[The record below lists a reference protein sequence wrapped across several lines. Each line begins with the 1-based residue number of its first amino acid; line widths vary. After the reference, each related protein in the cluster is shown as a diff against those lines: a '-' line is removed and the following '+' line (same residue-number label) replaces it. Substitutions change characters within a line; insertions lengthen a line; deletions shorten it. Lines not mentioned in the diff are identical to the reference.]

1 MGRTP
6 ALPLAAL
13 CLACLCGLAAPEAVS
28 AVTVGTCGN
37 ISDCSLCIG
46 DDTSVTGCKWVRCEG
61 KEEWPLVLRP
71 GGDEVAVDKALQRL
85 DLEQQMK
92 ILNTLEEFNSAA
104 KEKQSALVSHH
115 DELFRGVDSHTY
127 VSLSSLLDIKASGH
141 NVFMAPTVAVS
152 SSPAPSSNITTT
164 ASSNITTTASSNTT
178 TASSNAT
185 TASSNMTTA
194 SPATTAHTTIAANV
208 TSVTA
213 HPSLPTTAITSATTT
228 PSIPGTNATVT
239 PAPSPRKSTFDA
251 ASFIGGI
258 VLVLG
263 LQAVVFFLYKF
274 CKSKDRNYHT
284 L

>member
-13 CLACLCGLAAPEAVS
+13 CLACLCGLTSGDVQSGRVRAPGVGNAE
-28 AVTVGTCGN
+28 TVGTCGN
-37 ISDCSLCIG
+37 ISNCNLCIG
-46 DDTSVTGCKWVRCEG
+46 DGTSVTGCKWINCEG
-61 KEEWPLVLRP
+61 KIGICVNETE
-71 GGDEVAVDKALQRL
+71 
-85 DLEQQMK
+85 
-92 ILNTLEEFNSAA
+92 AA
-104 KEKQSALVSHH
+104 SKNQNCTAEDQCS
-115 DELFRGVDSHTY
+115 F
-127 VSLSSLLDIKASGH
+127 
-141 NVFMAPTVAVS
+141 APS
-152 SSPAPSSNITTT
+152 SSPVPSSNVTTT
-164 ASSNITTTASSNTT
+164 ASSNVTTTASSNTT
-178 TASSNAT
+178 TASSNTT
-185 TASSNMTTA
+185 TASSNTTTA
-194 SPATTAHTTIAANV
+194 SPATTAHTTIGNV

-213 HPSLPTTAITSATTT
+213 HPPVPTTAITSAATT

>member
-13 CLACLCGLAAPEAVS
+13 CLACLCGLAAPYAVS
-28 AVTVGTCGN
+28 AATVGTCGS
-37 ISDCSLCIG
+37 ISNCSLCIG
-46 DDTSVTGCKWVRCEG
+46 DGKSVTGCSWIRCEG
-61 KEEWPLVLRP
+61 GIGICVNET
-71 GGDEVAVDKALQRL
+71 EVALTNPNCTAE
-85 DLEQQMK
+85 EQCSFT
-92 ILNTLEEFNSAA
+92 I
-104 KEKQSALVSHH
+104 
-115 DELFRGVDSHTY
+115 
-127 VSLSSLLDIKASGH
+127 
-141 NVFMAPTVAVS
+141 S
-152 SSPAPSSNITTT
+152 SSPAPSSN
-164 ASSNITTTASSNTT
+164 ATT
-178 TASSNAT
+178 TASSNATTTASSNATT

-194 SPATTAHTTIAANV
+194 SPATTAHTTI
-208 TSVTA
+208 
-213 HPSLPTTAITSATTT
+213 
-228 PSIPGTNATVT
+228 GTNATVT

>member
-6 ALPLAAL
+6 VLPLAAL
-13 CLACLCGLAAPEAVS
+13 CLACLCGLAAGGLVTALGAES
-28 AVTVGTCGN
+28 AATVGTCGN
-37 ISDCSLCIG
+37 ISNCDLCIG

-61 KEEWPLVLRP
+61 NVGMCVNET
-71 GGDEVAVDKALQRL
+71 EVASRSQNCTAEEQCSFAL
-85 DLEQQMK
+85 
-92 ILNTLEEFNSAA
+92 
-104 KEKQSALVSHH
+104 
-115 DELFRGVDSHTY
+115 
-127 VSLSSLLDIKASGH
+127 
-141 NVFMAPTVAVS
+141 P
-152 SSPAPSSNITTT
+152 SSPAPSSNTTTT
-164 ASSNITTTASSNTT
+164 ASSNTTTTASSNTT
-178 TASSNAT
+178 TASSNT
-185 TASSNMTTA
+185 TTA
-194 SPATTAHTTIAANV
+194 SPATTAHTTIANV

-213 HPSLPTTAITSATTT
+213 HPPVPTTAITSATTT